1 MQLKGIRRILDI
13 YENKTKTMTTTN
25 LAELVLWEQ
34 VRSDCKYPK
43 EDNNNGYLYGLN
55 LIDKDINDEDW
66 SGDIIDVQWF
76 KNDQERF
83 DFVKENNLKIIN
95 N

>member
-1 MQLKGIRRILDI
+1 MI
-13 YENKTKTMTTTN
+13 TTN

-34 VRSDCKYPK
+34 VRADCKLPK
-43 EDNNNGYLYGLN
+43 EDNNDGYIYGLY

-66 SGDIIDVQWF
+66 CGDIIDIEWF

-83 DFVKENNLKIIN
+83 DFVEENNLKIIN

>member
-1 MQLKGIRRILDI
+1 MEELV
-13 YENKTKTMTTTN
+13 
-25 LAELVLWEQ
+25 ELVLWEQ

-43 EDNNNGYLYGLN
+43 EDNNNGYIYGLEFA
-55 LIDKDINDEDW
+55 DEF
-66 SGDIIDVQWF
+66 GEIIDIQWF